1 LTRLGP
7 KAIVALLLPNGPR
20 EHDNASINF
29 MLREYYEAQDE
40 MNHWARIL
48 QSPES
53 IEKVWEEEQLS
64 RKKKARAVPSVY
76 EESLRPDD

>member
-1 LTRLGP
+1 
-7 KAIVALLLPNGPR
+7 
-20 EHDNASINF
+20 

-64 RKKKARAVPSVY
+64 REENARAVLSVH
-76 EESLRPDD
+76 EESLRPEVKKD